1 MSRTGGGDWADAHD
15 DMDYGVLPTFPDGRQ
30 HAPSDYEREKQQ
42 AFEAELQA
50 AQQDARTLTLTV
62 TLTPIP

>member
-1 MSRTGGGDWADAHD
+1 
-15 DMDYGVLPTFPDGRQ
+15 MDYGVLPTFPDGRQ

-50 AQQDARTLTLTV
+50 AQQEVKELKVKLFFEFFTRPRKTCSRK
-62 TLTPIP
+62 